1 MGKVLRREG
10 LGAGAGFLYK
20 AEAARS
26 ECEGDGAP
34 DLEAPFAS
42 QEGAKPLNIL
52 AAGAGFYYKAEA
64 ARLECEGD
72 GAPDLEALLA
82 SQEGAKP
89 PNILANSIKKTAN
102 WRFF

>member
-10 LGAGAGFLYK
+10 LGAGAGFLHK

-34 DLEAPFAS
+34 S
-42 QEGAKPLNIL
+42 
-52 AAGAGFYYKAEA
+52 
-64 ARLECEGD
+64 C
-72 GAPDLEALLA
+72 EALFA

-89 PNILANSIKKTAN
+89 PNILAAGAGLLQN
-102 WRFF
+102 